1 MDCRFHLFLFQGATM
16 LAVGELT
23 VTVFAAGDHSHANSR
38 ANLPNSSEYETG
50 EIIKFLLTKAGYTKS
65 LDWQARID
73 KMLHCSPESRIVR
86 CTGYKPF
93 GVAMRVKPQAHST
106 VDQLITLLIPEGSG
120 YSAENLFTQ
129 LKNNEKS
136 VSRNWRKE
144 MKDKVVE
151 PLKISIPM
159 AAIPAPAP
167 VVTTKVEEESEPE
180 QEQDERPK
188 FHNLKGVSKSTDKL
202 RFVLEQINKIA
213 ETNKFVRN
221 KEDFINTLRGACGWT
236 GFLFRICSRVMS
248 ELMDKGYVYEKIGD
262 HHKIIGYALTP
273 TGEAFIG
280 LKQEP
285 VKAMPP
291 PNFEWLLVSSRDKIQ
306 DLADAA
312 ARLNNN
318 LSMKQKLREDIA
330 NLQQQIV
337 KLEEEDQQIA
347 KVLEQN
353 QDAYNLLERLLSL
366 VKPLPMKG
374 VQP

>member
-1 MDCRFHLFLFQGATM
+1 M

-93 GVAMRVKPQAHST
+93 GISMRVKPQAHST

-151 PLKISIPM
+151 PLKINIPM
-159 AAIPAPAP
+159 AATPAP
-167 VVTTKVEEESEPE
+167 VPITTVEVEESEPE
-180 QEQDERPK
+180 QDENPK
-188 FHNLKGVSKSTDKL
+188 FDNLKGIVKSTDKL
-202 RFVLEQINKIA
+202 KFVLQQIHKIA
-213 ETNKFVRN
+213 EENKFVRN
-221 KEDFINTLRGACGWT
+221 KEDFINTLRKACGWNN
-236 GFLFRICSRVMS
+236 FLFRICSRVMS
-248 ELMDKGYVYEKIGD
+248 ELMDKEYVYEKIGD

-273 TGEAFIG
+273 IGETFIG
-280 LKQEP
+280 LKKEP
-285 VKAMPP
+285 VKAPPP
-291 PNFEWLLVSSRDKIQ
+291 PNFEGLLVSSRDKIQ

-337 KLEEEDQQIA
+337 KLEEEDQQIT

-353 QDAYNLLERLLSL
+353 QDAYNLLEKLLAK

-374 VQP
+374 MQS